1 MIRIKKIKIHHKSKK
16 VKGKSKKLCHAALLR
31 RDDTNKPKIQNVNE
45 KWQMKDEKQS
55 TDYTDFHGWIIYFIL
70 KNK

>member
-45 KWQMKDEKQS
+45 K
-55 TDYTDFHGWIIYFIL
+55 
-70 KNK
+70 